1 MQLGEGRDMSKN
13 MKLWILGNA
22 AFFSLTVESFILSS
36 ISVVVLLI
44 MTILIFLDSIKGNKL
59 ETTGEKKSEAP
70 KGTSA
75 KKPMKHD

>member
-1 MQLGEGRDMSKN
+1 MSKN

-22 AFFSLTVESFILSS
+22 AFFSLTVESFFLSS

-59 ETTGEKKSEAP
+59 ETAGEKKSEASKDP
-70 KGTSA
+70 AA
-75 KKPMKHD
+75 KKLTKHD